1 VRFAVDTDS
10 HATTHLEHM
19 RYGVG
24 TAQRGWLTHEDV
36 INAWPLSKLRT
47 FLRKGG

>member
-1 VRFAVDTDS
+1 VP
-10 HATTHLEHM
+10 HLDLM

-24 TAQRGWLTHEDV
+24 TAQRGWLGKDDV
-36 INAWPLSKLRT
+36 INAWPLAKLLR

>member
-1 VRFAVDTDS
+1 VKFAVDTDS

-24 TAQRGWLTHEDV
+24 NAQRGWLTQDDV